1 MLSIFNFLPWLGCVF
16 VTISICLECLWKV
29 PGRLDPDAFKK
40 RKGESGCPCL
50 SAQVSASFFSLLW
63 LKSCYSW
70 KVGSSLQQEMRVQY
84 TYIRICLAISV

>member
-40 RKGESGCPCL
+40 ERVS
-50 SAQVSASFFSLLW
+50 QVALVFLHKSQLHFSL
-63 LKSCYSW
+63 YF
-70 KVGSSLQQEMRVQY
+70 G
-84 TYIRICLAISV
+84 